1 MDERAFDMEAAGEPD
16 EEAPGIRRRAWLLS
30 PGEPL
35 ILGSSPLEAAVRFGE
50 VTDALRV
57 DADDVVVSQICALP
71 VPAQSEAPRL
81 LARTCDPAIA
91 WNPLVWLPS
100 RLMALSGEPLA
111 RDIHALRVC
120 LELTASGLYD
130 PVSGTWTDVLDLVGI
145 DIDDAA
151 GLDRVARWQSGG
163 ADPALDA
170 VSLSAAMADAD
181 YPDWSLES
189 AYAMAPTLAKCSIA
203 LGMDALLSLSDAVLA
218 SFDESDRATLVES
231 LETIRDL
238 AQVWSGPD
246 AHQPDWD
253 SIAQLTGQSADND
266 DVRSS
271 LLALVDA
278 IAEVRER
285 HWPTL
290 EAHMGAMTA
299 PSIESIDGIGGEG

>member
-1 MDERAFDMEAAGEPD
+1 MDERAFDMEAAGGPD
-16 EEAPGIRRRAWLLS
+16 EEASGIRRRAWLLS

-50 VTDALRV
+50 VIEALRV
-57 DADDVVVSQICALP
+57 DANDVDVSQLCALP
-71 VPAQSEAPRL
+71 VPAQSAEPRL
-81 LARTCDPAIA
+81 LAKTCDPAIA

-100 RLMALSGEPLA
+100 RLTALSGEPLA

-130 PVSGTWTDVLDLVGI
+130 PMSGTWTDVLDLVGI
-145 DIDDAA
+145 DIDDAS
-151 GLDRVARWQSGG
+151 GLDRVVQWQAGR

-170 VSLSAAMADAD
+170 VDLTAAMADTD

-189 AYAMAPTLAKCSIA
+189 AYAMAPTLTQCSIA
-203 LGMDALLSLSDAVLA
+203 LGMDALLSMSDDVLA
-218 SFDESDRATLVES
+218 SFDTSDQATLVES

-238 AQVWSGPD
+238 AQVWSAPD
-246 AHQPDWD
+246 DRHPDWD
-253 SIAQLTGQSADND
+253 SIAQLAGQDADND

-285 HWPTL
+285 YWPTL

-299 PSIESIDGIGGEG
+299 PSIGSVDGIGGEG